1 MRISDWSSDVC
12 SSDLISSLREA
23 LFDTHTTVA
32 PGLGPGDHWRQR
44 VARSYDACIPASRER
59 RKRPIGGLS
68 SRQID
73 GSRQQVAGR
82 RTWDGKGL
90 ASPPCREEDSSEE
103 HTFEIQ
109 SLIRNSYSV
118 FVMYKKN

>member
-1 MRISDWSSDVC
+1 MLICVKQKTAYEMRISDWSRRVLFRS
-12 SSDLISSLREA
+12 EA

-73 GSRQQVAGR
+73 GSRQQVPGR

-90 ASPPCREEDSSEE
+90 ASPP
-103 HTFEIQ
+103 
-109 SLIRNSYSV
+109 
-118 FVMYKKN
+118 